1 MWASEAVGPRSMAA
15 LSCAESMQRG
25 CCLWVVCCVASLL
38 CAPCLL
44 HDGLRHT
51 LQGDDYNLAIEYS
64 CGWAVPGV
72 WMKSVDLGFGRMRD
86 LTKLTGRA
94 QIMSLA

>member
-1 MWASEAVGPRSMAA
+1 MRLLVPAAWQPCPVQSQCSAAAVSDLFTASQAFCGPHA
-15 LSCAESMQRG
+15 
-25 CCLWVVCCVASLL
+25 CVMICS
-38 CAPCLL
+38 
-44 HDGLRHT
+44 T
-51 LQGDDYNLAIEYS
+51 FLQGDEYNLAIEYS

-86 LTKLTGRA
+86 LTRLTGRA